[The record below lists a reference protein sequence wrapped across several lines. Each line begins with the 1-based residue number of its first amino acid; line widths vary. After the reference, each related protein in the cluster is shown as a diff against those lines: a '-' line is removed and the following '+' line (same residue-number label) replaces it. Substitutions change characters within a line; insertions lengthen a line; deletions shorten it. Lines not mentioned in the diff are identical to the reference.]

1 MQGEKLDPLGREFFS
16 ELTSVF
22 PCIMMMSGKNFPRNI
37 YEINLLMVQRAS
49 EVRLINKRSNRNN
62 EAWKMFLI

>member
-1 MQGEKLDPLGREFFS
+1 MQGEKLDPLGREFFFR
-16 ELTSVF
+16 VNFF